1 MTWYE
6 LFKTAY
12 QIGLTPEQ
20 VLDLTFWQFKAC
32 SEGYS
37 ERTKDEMCQQVVG
50 AYYTAY
56 YSNAKHPK
64 SPARVIKQILNT
76 GDYEQEPNYEKRER
90 HEVNMEEE
98 IALYEERERRFREM
112 GVHV

>member
-1 MTWYE
+1 
-6 LFKTAY
+6 
-12 QIGLTPEQ
+12 
-20 VLDLTFWQFKAC
+20 
-32 SEGYS
+32 
-37 ERTKDEMCQQVVG
+37 MCQQVIG

-64 SPARVIKQILNT
+64 SPARVIKQILKT
-76 GDYEQEPNYEKRER
+76 GDYEQEPNYEKRAHR
-90 HEVNMEEE
+90 EVNMEEE